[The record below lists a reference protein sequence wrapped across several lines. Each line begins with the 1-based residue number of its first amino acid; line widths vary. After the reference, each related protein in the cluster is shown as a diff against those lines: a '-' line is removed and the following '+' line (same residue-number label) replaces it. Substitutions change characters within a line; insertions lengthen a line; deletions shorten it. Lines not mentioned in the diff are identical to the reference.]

1 MPGINSMNLP
11 KEVLIFGKDQNVT
24 KTCFMRRG
32 SCLTYFLLSLTAVVF
47 QGILTGVN
55 AQPANE
61 NQSNENQSLTKAIFV
76 YTHSPAGKARF
87 YNGILYLGYD
97 HHPQG
102 HPFFGSDSMLTGS
115 VYYHNVY
122 YPEIPLGYDLTKD
135 IVIMPDRQ
143 ASFIFQ
149 LPSAETQYFT
159 IGTHH
164 FIRIS
169 PADSMVFNAPATGFY
184 EELYNGKASAF
195 ARHQKV
201 IQTIG
206 RADENLSRYLQYDI
220 YYLEVKGH
228 WFTIRNDRN
237 LRDAFD
243 TDAARIRDFLRKNKI
258 RFGKDPVS
266 AMIKACNYY
275 KELNQ

>member
-1 MPGINSMNLP
+1 
-11 KEVLIFGKDQNVT
+11 
-24 KTCFMRRG
+24 MRRG
-32 SCLTYFLLSLTAVVF
+32 SCLTYILLSLTAVAF
-47 QGILTGVN
+47 QGILTRVN

-61 NQSNENQSLTKAIFV
+61 NQSLTKAILV

-87 YNGILYLGYD
+87 YNGTLYLGYD

-135 IVIMPDRQ
+135 IVIMPDQR

-149 LPSAETQYFT
+149 LQSAETQYFT

-169 PADSMVFNAPATGFY
+169 PEDSIVSNAPATGFY
-184 EELYNGKASAF
+184 EELYKGKASASASASAF
-195 ARHQKV
+195 ARHEKV
-201 IQTIG
+201 IQMIG
-206 RADENLSRYLQYDI
+206 RADENLSRYQQYDI

-228 WFTIRNDRN
+228 WFTIRNDRS

-243 TDAARIRDFLRKNKI
+243 TDAGRIRDFLHKNKI
-258 RFGKDPVS
+258 RFSKDPVS

-275 KELNQ
+275 KELNP

>member
-1 MPGINSMNLP
+1 
-11 KEVLIFGKDQNVT
+11 
-24 KTCFMRRG
+24 MRRG
-32 SCLTYFLLSLTAVVF
+32 SCLIYFLFSLTAVVF
-47 QGILTGVN
+47 QGLLTGVN
-55 AQPANE
+55 AQPAND
-61 NQSNENQSLTKAIFV
+61 NNQSLTKAILV
-76 YTHSPAGKARF
+76 YTHSPAGRARF

-135 IVIMPDRQ
+135 IVIMPDQR

-149 LPSAETQYFT
+149 LPSDETQYFT

-169 PADSMVFNAPATGFY
+169 PEDSMASNAPATGFY
-184 EELYNGKASAF
+184 EELYKGKASVSPSPSPSPSVSPSPSASAF
-195 ARHQKV
+195 ARHEKV
-201 IQTIG
+201 IQPIG

-243 TDAARIRDFLRKNKI
+243 TDAGRIRDFLHKNKI

-266 AMIKACNYY
+266 AMIKACIYY
-275 KELNQ
+275 KELNP

>member
-1 MPGINSMNLP
+1 
-11 KEVLIFGKDQNVT
+11 
-24 KTCFMRRG
+24 MRRG
-32 SCLTYFLLSLTAVVF
+32 SCLTYFLLPLTAVVF
-47 QGILTGVN
+47 QGLLTGVN
-55 AQPANE
+55 AQPA
-61 NQSNENQSLTKAIFV
+61 NENQSLTKAIFV

-135 IVIMPDRQ
+135 IVIMPDQR
-143 ASFIFQ
+143 ASVIFQ
-149 LPSAETQYFT
+149 LPSDETRYFT

-169 PADSMVFNAPATGFY
+169 PADSMASNAPATGFY
-184 EELYNGKASAF
+184 EELYKGKASASAF
-195 ARHQKV
+195 ARHEKV

-206 RADENLSRYLQYDI
+206 RADENLSRYQQYDI

-243 TDAARIRDFLRKNKI
+243 TDAGRIRDFLHKNKI

-266 AMIKACNYY
+266 AMIRACIYY
-275 KELNQ
+275 KELKP